1 MDMMSRGRGSALM
14 AAPTVTRPA
23 CAVDSLPLDR
33 ELRFGGYRYSFY
45 LRAGQAAWAELAG
58 RLAALSA
65 DHIFVVTGSGV
76 PDATVNAIKSAAAAS
91 AQVTVLTVP
100 ATERAKNAA
109 TVVDLASQIIGKG
122 ATRGSVVIGLG
133 GGLVGNIA
141 GVLAGWVYR
150 GALRLV
156 QIPTTLLALSDSVLS
171 LKQAINSP
179 WGKNHLGC
187 FKAPTFVWGHLD
199 TLGTLPASEKRAA
212 LCEAAK
218 NVLAICPHRYDEFA
232 ALLRRDA
239 AYSSA
244 ELAWVVDLCAC
255 AKQSVMAADPYEAH
269 EALILEYGHT
279 CGHAAEHITGGELAH
294 GPAIGIG
301 MLVAARV
308 SASLGYLSAAGEE
321 AHRRLLD
328 LNGTPLR
335 FPRGLSAEAIVA
347 ATRMDNKRGYL
358 PPKPGCID
366 MVLLDALGRPH
377 HERGQIITQVP
388 EGVVLAA
395 LQTRTTQGEQA

>member
-1 MDMMSRGRGSALM
+1 MDLSQSRGSALM
-14 AAPTVTRPA
+14 TAPTVTRPA
-23 CAVDSLPLDR
+23 RAVVSLPLDR
-33 ELRFGGYRYSFY
+33 EVRFGGYRYSFH
-45 LRAGQAAWAELAG
+45 LRAGQAVWAELAG
-58 RLAALSA
+58 RLGALGA

-76 PDATVNAIKSAAAAS
+76 PGATVNAVTSAAS
-91 AQVTVLTVP
+91 ATARVTVLTVP
-100 ATERAKNAA
+100 ATERAKNSA
-109 TVVDLASQIIGKG
+109 TVVALAAQIIGEG
-122 ATRGSVVIGLG
+122 ATRSSVVIGLG
-133 GGLVGNIA
+133 GGLVGNVA
-141 GVLAGWVYR
+141 GILAGWVYR

-199 TLGTLPASEKRAA
+199 LLSTLPASEKRAA

-239 AYSSA
+239 AYTSA
-244 ELAWVVDLCAC
+244 ELAWLVDLCVC
-255 AKQSVMAADPYEAH
+255 AKQSVMAADPYEAN
-269 EALILEYGHT
+269 EALALEYGHT
-279 CGHAAEHITGGELAH
+279 CGHAAEHVTGGELAH

-301 MLVAARV
+301 MLVAARI

-321 AHRRLLD
+321 AHERLLD
-328 LNGTPLR
+328 LNGAPLR
-335 FPRGLSAEAIVA
+335 FPRGLSAEAILA
-347 ATRMDNKRGYL
+347 AARMDNKRGYI
-358 PPKPGCID
+358 PPKPGRID
-366 MVLLDALGRPH
+366 MILLDALGQPH
-377 HERGQIITQVP
+377 AERGHIVTQVP